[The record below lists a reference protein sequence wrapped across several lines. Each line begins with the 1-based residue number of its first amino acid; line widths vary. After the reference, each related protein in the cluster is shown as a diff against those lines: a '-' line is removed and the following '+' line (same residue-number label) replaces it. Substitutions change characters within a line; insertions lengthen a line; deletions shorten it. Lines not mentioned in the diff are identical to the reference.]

1 MQVDRASTGIVGLD
15 DVLGGGFP
23 RGQLFLVEGNPGAGK
38 TTLGLQFLMDGVRRG
53 ERCCYVALAES
64 EKALRRLATSHGLAL
79 DGLDVIESN
88 DQASVTEY
96 TIYQPSEVELGETSR
111 ALLARLD
118 ELQPQR
124 VVIDSISE
132 LRLMAQDPLRYR
144 RLMLAL
150 RRHFDER
157 GTTAILIDFMSD
169 HADRQLES
177 LCHGIV
183 HLDNLVPEYGG
194 MRRRLRVSKLRESSF
209 REGFHDFAIKTG
221 GIEVFPRLVAAEH
234 DRTSNAVGET
244 MSSGLAEMDQLL
256 GGGLDRGT
264 STLLLGPAGS
274 GKSTLAAQFAKA
286 AVERGEKAAFF
297 IFDEVPNTLVV
308 RGEGLGMGVREH
320 VASGRII
327 IRQIDPAELSPGH
340 FAHLVRKAVE
350 EDGAKMIVI
359 DSVNGYQSAMP
370 EEHHL
375 SAHLHELLAYLNQ
388 SNVVTVLVMTQAGL
402 VGSPHSPIDLSYLAD
417 TVILLRYFEAHAE
430 IRQAISVVK
439 RRTGPHERWIREL
452 RIDSTGLR
460 VGAPLR
466 DFLGIMTGN
475 LIYSGHNQM
484 LDGQETDGKITDGA

>member
-23 RGQLFLVEGNPGAGK
+23 RGQLFLVEGDPGAGK

-64 EKALRRLATSHGLAL
+64 EKALRRLATSHGYAL

-88 DQASVTEY
+88 DQESVTEY

-111 ALLARLD
+111 ALLARVD
-118 ELQPQR
+118 ELKPQR

-209 REGFHDFAIKTG
+209 REGYHDFAIKTG

-234 DRTSNAVGET
+234 DRTSNVVGET
-244 MSSGLAEMDQLL
+244 MSTGLAEMDQLL

-286 AVERGEKAAFF
+286 AVERNEKAAFF
-297 IFDEVPNTLVV
+297 IFDEVPNTLVI

-320 VASGRII
+320 VAAGRII

-417 TVILLRYFEAHAE
+417 SVILLRYFEAHAE

-475 LIYSGHNQM
+475 LIYSGHTQM
-484 LDGQETDGKITDGA
+484 LDGHETDGR